1 MNTRNKWPAWFPV
14 SCHIYRWT
22 SDALSNK
29 KSEPWSSLSFL
40 IWRLSASMAPVVM
53 LIVSVKIYCRDSH
66 AVSCDGGDESVI
78 DLLPFRFKLFI
89 HTFVPRSPFPTFIPT
104 PLYKRPPLILLI
116 GKKSFKQNVSAAQE
130 KSNLQNQFQK
140 SLACNYAAI
149 QNYLQLLHLCI
160 SNYTA
165 QIT

>member
-1 MNTRNKWPAWFPV
+1 MNTRNKWPAWFPE

-40 IWRLSASMAPVVM
+40 IWPLSTSMAPVVM

-66 AVSCDGGDESVI
+66 AVSCDGGDGSVI
-78 DLLPFRFKLFI
+78 DLLPFRFKLFN
-89 HTFVPRSPFPTFIPT
+89 HTFVPRSPFPTFIQT

-116 GKKSFKQNVSAAQE
+116 GKNHSSKMSPPHKRNLIYKTNSKNHSHAIMQQSKTIFNYCICASA
-130 KSNLQNQFQK
+130 
-140 SLACNYAAI
+140 
-149 QNYLQLLHLCI
+149 
-160 SNYTA
+160 
-165 QIT
+165 ITQHK